1 MVTIKKTL
9 TLFLVIVMLS
19 GVVALPAFATTLD
32 SVVPCGQITSCE
44 KCGAT
49 VPIDVYS
56 TKEDVYVKCDR
67 YPNTIHK
74 HILTYE
80 IQEYKCTSCGYF
92 KHLKKSLIE
101 SACTL

>member
-74 HILTYE
+74 HILTSQE
-80 IQEYKCTSCGYF
+80 IFDWISV
-92 KHLKKSLIE
+92 HSLKFLKNRQ
-101 SACTL
+101 AF